1 MDHLSQLQRSLED
14 MKELFSSRMS
24 AFESASKTSQTE
36 DLGIVEEYHAF
47 KVFIWNAVESLQA
60 QMGLVHK
67 TLEQMEMR
75 SDPQFFSCMVF
86 RRQTLRMPLPLFACQ
101 RFRNAV
107 WASKKHL
114 KGSGYTLS
122 EFLTSARHAVF
133 VEARRIFGVERSW
146 TSDGRIMVLGQ
157 DKTRYRI
164 TSLDELRAI
173 PQTRL
178 RGFVQLR
185 TGNDSREKLGRSTL
199 ASRAVCRVSIVA
211 ARGGGEGERNRI
223 YLHTDLVGR
232 CFQPKLVPCWREWKH
247 RDVSQSP
254 HQHSPVRDAA
264 RPRSSKLLHR
274 FTRLA
279 ASLCC
284 LMAAILCVQSYLIV
298 VSHRSSMHVQK
309 TIRPIGLGIVSVSDG
324 NLEFASARE
333 NWRVLLAHYAGP
345 AALLVVAALLAPAL
359 PLA

>member
-75 SDPQFFSCMVF
+75 SRSAVLLLHGVPEADTEDATATVIRICRDKLGVQDISDGSLYSCY
-86 RRQTLRMPLPLFACQ
+86 RLGRTRQGKKQRPFLVRFACQ

-178 RGFVQLR
+178 RVNR
-185 TGNDSREKLGRSTL
+185 RLGR
-199 ASRAVCRVSIVA
+199 RAWVR
-211 ARGGGEGERNRI
+211 ARLRMWM
-223 YLHTDLVGR
+223 R
-232 CFQPKLVPCWREWKH
+232 CPW
-247 RDVSQSP
+247 
-254 HQHSPVRDAA
+254 
-264 RPRSSKLLHR
+264 
-274 FTRLA
+274 
-279 ASLCC
+279 
-284 LMAAILCVQSYLIV
+284 
-298 VSHRSSMHVQK
+298 
-309 TIRPIGLGIVSVSDG
+309 
-324 NLEFASARE
+324 
-333 NWRVLLAHYAGP
+333 
-345 AALLVVAALLAPAL
+345 
-359 PLA
+359 

>member
-178 RGFVQLR
+178 RLMM
-185 TGNDSREKLGRSTL
+185 LLTL
-199 ASRAVCRVSIVA
+199 F
-211 ARGGGEGERNRI
+211 
-223 YLHTDLVGR
+223 L
-232 CFQPKLVPCWREWKH
+232 K
-247 RDVSQSP
+247 
-254 HQHSPVRDAA
+254 
-264 RPRSSKLLHR
+264 
-274 FTRLA
+274 LA
-279 ASLCC
+279 AGECWKEH
-284 LMAAILCVQSYLIV
+284 A
-298 VSHRSSMHVQK
+298 
-309 TIRPIGLGIVSVSDG
+309 PGIVSVSDG